1 MRPPIC
7 SATGPELTAKQWSTE
22 APLRMLLN
30 NLHTDVA
37 ENPDDLVVYGERCNL
52 GIDPSW

>member
-1 MRPPIC
+1 
-7 SATGPELTAKQWSTE
+7 
-22 APLRMLLN
+22 MLLN